1 MAKHHIGSSFD
12 DFLAEEAILEEVN
25 AVAVKRIIAWQIEQ
39 AMKKQKLTKTELA
52 ARMHTSRAALNRLL
66 DEKDTSLTLTT
77 LTGVAAAL
85 GKKLRVELID
95 NQAA

>member
-1 MAKHHIGSSFD
+1 MAKRHIGSSFD

-52 ARMHTSRAALNRLL
+52 SRMHTSRAALNRLL

-85 GKKLRVELID
+85 GKKLRVELVD
-95 NQAA
+95 NRAA